1 MSDIRIPICCSGFC
15 DPDPR
20 AERKR
25 SMTVDPA
32 RSAAAMSNSRLALAM
47 FHSFRAAT
55 RLLAR
60 SASTV
65 TKPYPFSNVAIL
77 PPQPNT
83 PITPPLLKGK
93 GIMAHIHKTLPTPE
107 KQALI
112 STLFSRRHPDRLLP
126 GSVLTVTLGHAPTS
140 FSGVLLAI
148 RRRGPDTSF
157 VLRNVVQRTG
167 VEMQFFVNSPHLK
180 EIKVVQRA
188 GGGGGKEG
196 RRMRRAK
203 LFYLRDSPDKMS
215 EISAGVRG

>member
-1 MSDIRIPICCSGFC
+1 MAVIRHSVIAS
-15 DPDPR
+15 R
-20 AERKR
+20 TRKGNGESR
-25 SMTVDPA
+25 SLQRPTRVYG
-32 RSAAAMSNSRLALAM
+32 LALAM
-47 FHSFRAAT
+47 FRSLRAAT
-55 RLLAR
+55 KPLTR
-60 SASTV
+60 SASTT

-77 PPQPNT
+77 PPKPTIPVT
-83 PITPPLLKGK
+83 PSLRKGK
-93 GIMAHIHKTLPTPE
+93 GIMEHLYKTLPTPE
-107 KQALI
+107 KQTII

-126 GSVLTVTLGHAPTS
+126 GSVLTVTLAHAPTS
-140 FSGVLLAI
+140 FSGVLLSI

-157 VLRNVVQRTG
+157 LLRNVVQRTG

-180 EIKVVQRA
+180 EIKVIQRA